1 MMGPAMPKIKDLIK
15 AGKDQ
20 ASLKTKDQEERDRR
34 DINAM
39 LRFSANLWGK
49 VAERWQADGLVSH
62 RGSQEAHIITASQ
75 RARKK
80 SRRRMQRESRRRNRG

>member
-1 MMGPAMPKIKDLIK
+1 MLKIKDLIK

-20 ASLKTKDQEERDRR
+20 ASLKLRDQEEEDRK

-39 LRFSANLWGK
+39 LRFSANLWDK
-49 VAERWQADGLVSH
+49 VATRWRTDGLLSH
-62 RGSQEAHIITASQ
+62 QGSQEAHITALQ

-80 SRRRMQRESRRRNRG
+80 SRRRMQRESRRRNRA